1 MKDTPIAVI
10 ELHRLQKRI
19 IYKRNELY
27 KTIHITRIP
36 VYEEHIRNFVQKSIN
51 QWNALDKLTD
61 NSIEITDMVRRA
73 LTSFLLNN
81 DLHNTYVSIEEE
93 MTNYCNS
100 HNKNDVYA
108 LIKAYNSITWSIT
121 HQLSYIAAL
130 IVAEKCKNDADFHQK
145 CFNIAKKRYN
155 KKDPKCKSRIYE
167 NCVPQLYDTTNLIT
181 YNQRIQ
187 QFNESTIT
195 SSSSHYDIIW
205 RDKKAYDKSANIYLK
220 DFENETG
227 IFTRAVYSGLD
238 TLNDFKQIK
247 RNLGPILIF
256 DIANELASCN
266 SLDDCKTDIKP
277 MSEFDVGL
285 TKELTLYF
293 KFILIDIIHG
303 RDNTMSIIETLE
315 DFNAVNAQARLKM
328 RYYTDIAL
336 ANFIFHTDFNTLMQ
350 REAEPENGRC
360 PSKEEVAKMRKNL
373 MKQIT
378 ANKYGISFRSRTEM
392 RNIKR
397 YKAYFYP
404 NL

>member
-1 MKDTPIAVI
+1 MEDTPVAVI
-10 ELHRLQKRI
+10 ELHRLRKRI
-19 IYKRNELY
+19 VYKCNELY

-36 VYEEHIRNFVQKSIN
+36 VYEDHIRNFVQKSTR
-51 QWNALDKLTD
+51 QWGALDKLTD

-73 LTSFLLNN
+73 LTSFLLSDN
-81 DLHNTYVSIEEE
+81 LHNAYMSIEEE
-93 MTNYCNS
+93 MTNYCNN
-100 HNKNDVYA
+100 HNKNDAYA
-108 LIKAYNSITWSIT
+108 LARAYNSITWSIT

-130 IVAEKCKNDADFHQK
+130 IVAERRKNDADFHQK
-145 CFNIAKKRYN
+145 CFDFAKKRYN
-155 KKDPKCKSRIYE
+155 KRDPKCKSRLCE
-167 NCVPQLYDTTNLIT
+167 NCVPQIYDMTSVMA

-247 RNLGPILIF
+247 GNLGSVLIF
-256 DIANELASCN
+256 DIADELTNCDALN
-266 SLDDCKTDIKP
+266 DCKTNIKTV
-277 MSEFDVGL
+277 SEFDASL

-303 RDNTMSIIETLE
+303 RDNTMRIIETLE
-315 DFNAVNAQARLKM
+315 DFNAVDAQTRWKM

-336 ANFIFHTDFNTLMQ
+336 ANFIFHTDFNAFMQ

-360 PSKEEVAKMRKNL
+360 SSKEEVAKMRKNL

-378 ANKYGISFRSRTEM
+378 ANKYGIPFRSRTEM